1 MLEAAGR
8 GDLSDLLSLHASEWQ
23 GFIPAGT
30 RWLARI
36 AVSTVSARSLRNGWT
51 RGRSFASPGGVPRC
65 RDSVVVMVRYWGR
78 GKGSG
83 VEVHDRG
90 RAKTSGVDIEEM
102 YAKGAAMFHVR
113 DGKVTRLAL
122 YWEREHALADVGV
135 KE

>member
-1 MLEAAGR
+1 MAGR
-8 GDLSDLLSLHASEWQ
+8 
-23 GFIPAGT
+23 
-30 RWLARI
+30 
-36 AVSTVSARSLRNGWT
+36 V
-51 RGRSFASPGGVPRC
+51 GGVSRRPEEFLDVG
-65 RDSVVVMVRYWGR
+65 DSVVVMVRYWGR